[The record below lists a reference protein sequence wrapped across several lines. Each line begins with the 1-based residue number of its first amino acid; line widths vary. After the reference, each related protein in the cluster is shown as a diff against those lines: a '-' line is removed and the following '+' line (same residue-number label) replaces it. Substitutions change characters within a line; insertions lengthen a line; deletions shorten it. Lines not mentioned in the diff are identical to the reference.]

1 MKVHAILLAAG
12 LSNRFKDDQSKIF
25 FNYRGKPL
33 LDYPLRTFVESRLFN
48 TITLVVNKKDMTALV
63 KYIQNDE
70 RLSFIEIIEGGKTR
84 HHSEENALNFLR
96 GQDIDE
102 GDLISIHD
110 TARPFIK
117 GDKLKELI
125 DCAKEYSS
133 SAPAV
138 KSRLIIDSN
147 TASLVL
153 DQGSY
158 YRMQTPQTFQAGELF
173 YSYKKANIDSWNGV
187 DTVECI
193 SKYTDR
199 KVRIIKSSNL
209 NMKITYIEDLETVKK
224 IIEENDVKV

>member
-1 MKVHAILLAAG
+1 M
-12 LSNRFKDDQSKIF
+12 
-25 FNYRGKPL
+25 
-33 LDYPLRTFVESRLFN
+33 
-48 TITLVVNKKDMTALV
+48 
-63 KYIQNDE
+63 
-70 RLSFIEIIEGGKTR
+70 
-84 HHSEENALNFLR
+84 
-96 GQDIDE
+96 
-102 GDLISIHD
+102 
-110 TARPFIK
+110 
-117 GDKLKELI
+117 KELI

-209 NMKITYIEDLETVKK
+209 NMKITYVEDLETIKK